1 MLLIVFLVFSCYAI
15 LCIGQ
20 SRGAVKGRGG
30 VVISYKFP
38 TPTLPT
44 A

>member
-1 MLLIVFLVFSCYAI
+1 MLFCVLVKVAE
-15 LCIGQ
+15 
-20 SRGAVKGRGG
+20 REKGGGG